1 VFWCFGGDKR
11 FSLKSKLLK
20 FDIKVMKSPNPNRLL
35 LLGAFTVAI
44 CCIITFFV
52 IELQIYHHINW
63 LFLASAS
70 LGAFLFS
77 YFIFSFIIRRFI
89 YDKIKIIYKTIHTLK
104 VPKEEKVKNIDL
116 HEDIIHKVSKDVTD
130 WAEEHKKEIDDLK
143 KLEIYRKEFLGN
155 VSHELKTPIFN
166 IQGYILTLLDGAMD
180 DPEVKKEYL
189 EKTEK
194 NIERMINIVQD
205 LEIISQLESG
215 EIKLDFSKFDIVS
228 LTREI
233 FELLEIKVQMK
244 NISFQFH
251 ENIGP
256 DTKVFVYAD
265 KDKIRQVLINLI
277 DNSIKYGKEGG
288 RTKLS
293 FYDMDE
299 NVLIEVSDNGIG
311 VEENSLP
318 RLFERFFRVD
328 KSRSRNQG
336 GSGLGLA
343 IVKHIVESH
352 KQTINVRSAPGVG
365 STFSFTLKK
374 G

>member
-1 VFWCFGGDKR
+1 M
-11 FSLKSKLLK
+11 KSTNPNKLLVYGAILIVTGYMVISLLAGWYYNK
-20 FDIKVMKSPNPNRLL
+20 PFDWFYFSFTSVLVFLL
-35 LLGAFTVAI
+35 T
-44 CCIITFFV
+44 
-52 IELQIYHHINW
+52 
-63 LFLASAS
+63 
-70 LGAFLFS
+70 
-77 YFIFSFIIRRFI
+77 YFIFSFILRRFI

-104 VPKEEKVKNIDL
+104 APKGSKEKSIDL
-116 HEDIIHKVSKDVTD
+116 KKDIIGNVNDDVAE
-130 WAEEHKKEIDDLK
+130 WANQHLKEIEDLK
-143 KLEIYRKEFLGN
+143 KLEMYRKEFLGN

-180 DPEVKKEYL
+180 DPEVNREYL

-215 EIKLDFSKFDIVS
+215 EIKLELSRFDLIS

-233 FELLEIKVQMK
+233 FEMLEIKAHRK
-244 NISFQFH
+244 KIILTFH
-251 ENIGP
+251 EGIKD
-256 DTKVFVYAD
+256 DTQIFVDAD
-265 KDKIRQVLINLI
+265 KEKIRQVLVNLI
-277 DNSIKYGKEGG
+277 DNSIKYGNENG

-299 NVLIEVSDNGIG
+299 NILCEVSDNGIG
-311 VEENSLP
+311 IEAKHLP
-318 RLFERFFRVD
+318 RLFERFYRID

-343 IVKHIVESH
+343 IVKHIIESH
-352 KQTINVRSAPGVG
+352 KQAVNVRSALEIG

-374 G
+374 A